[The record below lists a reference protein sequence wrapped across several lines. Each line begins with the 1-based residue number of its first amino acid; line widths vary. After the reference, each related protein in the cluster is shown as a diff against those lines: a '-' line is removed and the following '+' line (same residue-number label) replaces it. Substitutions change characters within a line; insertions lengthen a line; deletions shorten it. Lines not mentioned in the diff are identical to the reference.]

1 MWAAGVSRQQVLE
14 EDASVVNPMISSAMR
29 CLSWGGDISRYGK
42 LGELASVDFAYI
54 SIIICIFVPNAEP

>member
-1 MWAAGVSRQQVLE
+1 
-14 EDASVVNPMISSAMR
+14 MR